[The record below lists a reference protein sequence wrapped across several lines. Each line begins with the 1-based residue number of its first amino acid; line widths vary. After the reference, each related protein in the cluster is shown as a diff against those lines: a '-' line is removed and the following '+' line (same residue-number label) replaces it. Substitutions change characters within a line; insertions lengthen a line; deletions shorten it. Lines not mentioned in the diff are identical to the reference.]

1 MNIYHNS
8 SSELLPFYTFTYFGS
23 KCFHGPHMEEKCL
36 KKIPK
41 DQFEKTK
48 IIASNQG
55 LYNDFLE
62 AVLIRSL

>member
-1 MNIYHNS
+1 
-8 SSELLPFYTFTYFGS
+8 
-23 KCFHGPHMEEKCL
+23 MEEKCL